1 MKLIKTKVKDSSEW
15 KIYRQGYMHEIAERA
30 RNNPLVIIGRYNI
43 EYSSFKE
50 PIPVTQ
56 AMADSNNYEPIYV

>member
-30 RNNPLVIIGRYNI
+30 RNNPLVEIGRYNI

>member
-1 MKLIKTKVKDSSEW
+1 MRITTPIPESEW
-15 KIYRQGYMHEIAERA
+15 KVNQPWYMHEVAERA

-43 EYSSFKE
+43 EYTSFKE
-50 PIPVTQ
+50 PKPVTQ